1 MRDVVVCIIERK
13 GKNIGCDCACA
24 GEGVGV
30 WGCGVGGVCRVR
42 GGTA

>member
-13 GKNIGCDCACA
+13 GKNIGCDGAWA

-30 WGCGVGGVCRVR
+30 WGGGVGGVYRVR